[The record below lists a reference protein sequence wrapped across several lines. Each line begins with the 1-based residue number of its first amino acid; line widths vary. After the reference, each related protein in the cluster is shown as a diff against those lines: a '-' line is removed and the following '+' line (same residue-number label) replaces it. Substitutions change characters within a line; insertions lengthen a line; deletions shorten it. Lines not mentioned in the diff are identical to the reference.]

1 MLMIVLSIF
10 LCIFAVAVLAL
21 TLGNGT
27 SKRLSLKV
35 AAWGKKL
42 AAPAPEELPADI
54 RRRQNRL
61 SGIPWLNSW
70 LARLNL
76 ASKCH
81 SFLHQ
86 ADVTQSM
93 GNLLLMS
100 VAAYAVVALV
110 LSFQFGAVIPA
121 LLFATGALP
130 LPFGYVQRK
139 RAKRLLKLEKQL
151 PDALG
156 MMAGALRVGHS
167 LAASL
172 GAVATESQEPI
183 SGEMR
188 KCFEEQNFGVDFRT
202 SLVNLTERVPL
213 QDFRIFTAA
222 VLIQR
227 ESGGNLAEVL
237 ERLAQ
242 TTRERFR
249 LKKQISIHTAQGR
262 MTGWILSLFPIALG
276 FGMYLVNPG
285 SMSVLWTTSTGLTI
299 LYVAAGMDV
308 VGALI
313 IRKIVKI
320 QV

>member
-1 MLMIVLSIF
+1 MLMIALSVL
-10 LCIFAVAVLAL
+10 LCLCALGVLIA
-21 TLGNGT
+21 TVGNGT
-27 SKRLSLKV
+27 AKSRSLKV

-42 AAPAPEELPADI
+42 AAPVQEEIDTDI
-54 RRRQNRL
+54 RRDQQRL
-61 SGIPWLNSW
+61 SAIPWLNNW

-76 ASKCH
+76 APRCH

-86 ADVTQSM
+86 AGVTQTFGS
-93 GNLLLMS
+93 LLLIS
-100 VAAYAVVALV
+100 VGGYAVAALILWFELGAVV
-110 LSFQFGAVIPA
+110 PA
-121 LLFATGALP
+121 LLVATGALP
-130 LPFGYVQRK
+130 LPFCYVQHR
-139 RAKRLLKLEKQL
+139 RSRRLLKLEKQL

-156 MMAGALRVGHS
+156 MMASALRVGHS

-172 GAVATESQEPI
+172 GAVATDSQEPI

-202 SLVNLTERVPL
+202 SLTNLTERVPL

-242 TTRERFR
+242 TARERFR

-262 MTGWILSLFPIALG
+262 MTGWILSLFPVVLG

-285 SMSVLWTTSTGLTI
+285 SMSVLWTCSTGLTI

-313 IRKIVKI
+313 IRKIVRI
-320 QV
+320 RV